1 LSASKQRTPVLKG
14 SFFFRKE
21 EDSVLKYALREN
33 LLTPAPGNY
42 MAQVADVRSYTLDE
56 IINLMMEKGSSVT
69 RADAAAVLQVY
80 GEVCALLVANGAA
93 LNTPLMNASMSISGV
108 FDGANDS
115 FDRRRHAV
123 NLNMTAG
130 TLLRDALASV
140 KCEKTQIA
148 STDPYITEVK
158 DVVSDTVNSALTK
171 GGIVQITGS
180 RLKFDAKDETQGI
193 FFVPETGAPVRA
205 TVVAENKPAR
215 LTALIPQTLDAGIRY
230 IEIRTKL
237 LDNNKSLKTMKT
249 GRFAKPLTVTT

>member
-1 LSASKQRTPVLKG
+1 M
-14 SFFFRKE
+14 
-21 EDSVLKYALREN
+21 LKYALREN
-33 LLTPAPGNY
+33 LLTPAPDKY
-42 MAQVADVRSYTLDE
+42 MAQTADVRSYTLDE

-249 GRFAKPLTVTT
+249 GRFAKPLTVTA

>member
-1 LSASKQRTPVLKG
+1 M
-14 SFFFRKE
+14 
-21 EDSVLKYALREN
+21 KYALREN

-42 MAQVADVRSYTLDE
+42 MTQVADVRSYTLDE

-249 GRFAKPLTVTT
+249 GRFAKPLTVTA

>member
-1 LSASKQRTPVLKG
+1 M
-14 SFFFRKE
+14 
-21 EDSVLKYALREN
+21 KYALREN

-123 NLNMTAG
+123 NLNMTTG

-249 GRFAKPLTVTT
+249 GRFAKPLTVTA

>member
-1 LSASKQRTPVLKG
+1 M
-14 SFFFRKE
+14 
-21 EDSVLKYALREN
+21 KYALREN

-42 MAQVADVRSYTLDE
+42 MAQVADVGSYTLDE

-249 GRFAKPLTVTT
+249 GRFAKPLTVTA

>member
-1 LSASKQRTPVLKG
+1 M
-14 SFFFRKE
+14 
-21 EDSVLKYALREN
+21 KYALREN

-93 LNTPLMNASMSISGV
+93 LNTPLINASMSISGV

-249 GRFAKPLTVTT
+249 GRFAKPLTVTA

>member
-1 LSASKQRTPVLKG
+1 M
-14 SFFFRKE
+14 
-21 EDSVLKYALREN
+21 LKYALREN
-33 LLTPAPGNY
+33 LLTPAPDNY
-42 MAQVADVRSYTLDE
+42 MAQTADVRSYTLDE

-249 GRFAKPLTVTT
+249 GRFAKPLTVTA

>member
-1 LSASKQRTPVLKG
+1 MCG
-14 SFFFRKE
+14 
-21 EDSVLKYALREN
+21 
-33 LLTPAPGNY
+33 
-42 MAQVADVRSYTLDE
+42 
-56 IINLMMEKGSSVT
+56 
-69 RADAAAVLQVY
+69 
-80 GEVCALLVANGAA
+80 LLVVNGAA
-93 LNTPLMNASMSISGV
+93 LHSPLMNASMSISGV

-171 GGIVQITGS
+171 GGI
-180 RLKFDAKDETQGI
+180 
-193 FFVPETGAPVRA
+193 FFVPETGEPIRV
-205 TVVAENKPAR
+205 TVIAENKPAR

-249 GRFAKPLTVTT
+249 GRFAKPLTVTA

>member
-1 LSASKQRTPVLKG
+1 M
-14 SFFFRKE
+14 
-21 EDSVLKYALREN
+21 LKYALREN

-249 GRFAKPLTVTT
+249 GRFAKPLTVTA

>member
-1 LSASKQRTPVLKG
+1 M
-14 SFFFRKE
+14 
-21 EDSVLKYALREN
+21 LKYALREN
-33 LLTPAPGNY
+33 LLTPAPDNY

-148 STDPYITEVK
+148 SIDPYITEVK

-249 GRFAKPLTVTT
+249 GRFAKPLTVTA

>member
-1 LSASKQRTPVLKG
+1 M
-14 SFFFRKE
+14 
-21 EDSVLKYALREN
+21 LKYALREN

>member
-1 LSASKQRTPVLKG
+1 M
-14 SFFFRKE
+14 
-21 EDSVLKYALREN
+21 KYALREN

-158 DVVSDTVNSALTK
+158 DVVSDTVNAALTK

-237 LDNNKSLKTMKT
+237 LDNNKSLKTMKV
-249 GRFAKPLTVTT
+249 GRFAKPLTVTA

>member
-1 LSASKQRTPVLKG
+1 M
-14 SFFFRKE
+14 
-21 EDSVLKYALREN
+21 LKYALREN
-33 LLTPAPGNY
+33 LLTPAPDNY

-249 GRFAKPLTVTT
+249 GRFAKPLTVTA

>member
-1 LSASKQRTPVLKG
+1 
-14 SFFFRKE
+14 
-21 EDSVLKYALREN
+21 
-33 LLTPAPGNY
+33 

-249 GRFAKPLTVTT
+249 GRFAKPLTVTA

>member
-1 LSASKQRTPVLKG
+1 M
-14 SFFFRKE
+14 
-21 EDSVLKYALREN
+21 KYALREN

-80 GEVCALLVANGAA
+80 GEVCALVIANGSA
-93 LNTPLMNASMSISGV
+93 LNTPLFNTSMSISGV

-123 NLNMTAG
+123 NLNMTTG

-249 GRFAKPLTVTT
+249 GRFAKPLTVTA

>member
-1 LSASKQRTPVLKG
+1 M
-14 SFFFRKE
+14 
-21 EDSVLKYALREN
+21 KYALREN
-33 LLTPAPGNY
+33 LLTPAPDNY

-148 STDPYITEVK
+148 SIDPYITEVK

-249 GRFAKPLTVTT
+249 GRFAKPLTVTA